1 MSSFQSI
8 APIQPITTT
17 WTSPAAESTKNE
29 ESGASM
35 FSQIFTS
42 LINNVKE
49 TDAAKNEAY
58 YALATGE
65 LDNPAQATIAAT
77 QASVASELLVQMRDR
92 TLDAY
97 SELMR
102 ISL

>member
-1 MSSFQSI
+1 MSSFQSM
-8 APIQPITTT
+8 APIQPITPTWITSTSDTT
-17 WTSPAAESTKNE
+17 SVED
-29 ESGASM
+29 SGTSM
-35 FSQIFTS
+35 FSQIFNS
-42 LINNVKE
+42 MIDNVKE

-77 QASVASELLVQMRDR
+77 QASVATELLVQMRDR
-92 TLDAY
+92 ALDAY